1 MIELSKYYSD
11 KNEKTAVVCVSATDY
26 YLKYYEKNGRCFH
39 TESFPGRSVYYV
51 EDAAENWA
59 LGIKNINKPKYKE
72 DKKS

>member
-1 MIELSKYYSD
+1 
-11 KNEKTAVVCVSATDY
+11 VSATDY

-59 LGIKNINKPKYKE
+59 LGIKNDPVKDVCP
-72 DKKS
+72 